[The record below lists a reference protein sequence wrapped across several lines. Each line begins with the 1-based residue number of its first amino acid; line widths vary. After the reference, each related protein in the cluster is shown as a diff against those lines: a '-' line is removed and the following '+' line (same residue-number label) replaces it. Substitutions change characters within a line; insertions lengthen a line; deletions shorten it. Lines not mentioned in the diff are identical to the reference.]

1 MSRPLR
7 VAIIADFLEE
17 RWPSMDLI
25 AETIF
30 EQLKSRFKNA
40 IQPALIR
47 PLLRKRLSRLGS
59 QSRKL
64 LNADRAIGRFL
75 DYPNL
80 LRSLHS
86 DFDLFHIIDHS
97 YAHLVCYLPA
107 GKTIVT
113 CHDLDAFRCI
123 LTPSADPRPELF
135 RAMTRRILRGL
146 QSASRIICVS
156 NTTREEVLRFALI
169 PSERLTVI
177 YNGVAPAFG
186 TTRNQGA
193 EAVAAQLLGP
203 ADPERIE
210 LLHVGSTI
218 PRKRIDILLRT
229 FARVRERW
237 SNCRLIQVGGELTH
251 EQMLLASKLGV
262 REVITVT
269 PPLDREVV
277 SAIYRR
283 AALVM
288 IPSDAE
294 GFGLPMIE
302 AMTCGTPVLASRI
315 GALMEVG
322 GAVAEYAPVAN
333 VDAWVK
339 LANQLLAQRLG
350 DPVGWAARQK
360 AGVKHAAEFSW
371 DSSVR
376 KLVDLY
382 HNVAGATD
390 ESSAHR

>member
-1 MSRPLR
+1 
-7 VAIIADFLEE
+7 
-17 RWPSMDLI
+17 MDLI

-30 EQLKSRFKNA
+30 KQLKSGFKNE

-47 PLLRKRLSRLGS
+47 PALPIRLSRLS
-59 QSRKL
+59 AQSRKF
-64 LNADRAIGRFL
+64 LNADRVIGRFL

-86 DFDLFHIIDHS
+86 GFDLFHIIDHS
-97 YAHLVCYLPA
+97 YAHLASYLPA
-107 GKTIVT
+107 DKTIVT
-113 CHDLDAFRCI
+113 CHDLDAFRCL
-123 LTPSADPRPELF
+123 LTPSAEPRSEVF
-135 RAMTRRILRGL
+135 RAITRRILRGL
-146 QSASRIICVS
+146 QRAAQVVCVS
-156 NTTREEVLRFALI
+156 NSTREELLRFALI

-177 YNGVAPAFG
+177 HNGVASAFS
-186 TTRNQGA
+186 TARNEAG
-193 EAVAAQLLGP
+193 EAVVAQLLGP
-203 ADPERIE
+203 VDPERVE

-229 FARVRERW
+229 FARLRERW
-237 SNCRLIQVGGELTH
+237 SNCRLIQVGGELTR
-251 EQMLLASKLGV
+251 EQMLLAGELGV
-262 REVITVT
+262 REVIIVT
-269 PPLDREVV
+269 PALDREVV

-333 VDAWVK
+333 VDAWVT
-339 LANQLLAQRLG
+339 LANELLAQRLD

-360 AGVKHAAEFSW
+360 AGVERAAEFRW
-371 DSSVR
+371 DGSVR

-382 HNVAGATD
+382 HNVAGGAD